1 MEINNNRGLIMQ
13 IIALGINHKTAALE
27 TREKVAFAE
36 KHKAEAY
43 SNLVCGGPVKQCVIL
58 STCNRT
64 EIYAL
69 ASDAVAGRAALVDM
83 LEKVRGATCAELEN
97 CLYYYSGPEAVAH
110 LFRVTAGLDSMI
122 LGETQILGQVK
133 EAYDKAVQLGAIGKE
148 LHGLFQQAVRCAKKV
163 QTDTKINHNSVSV
176 SYVAVEMLRK
186 EIGSFEGMR
195 VLVIGTGKMSRL
207 TLKHLHDLG
216 VQDIWVTNRT
226 HERAREL
233 ARQFDGKTVDFSRK
247 TENLPAIDIIIS
259 STGAPHLLLL
269 KSDMEQVMTLRNNK
283 PVFIIDLAVPRDID
297 PAIGELKNIFLYD
310 MDSLQQVVAGNQ
322 QERGKEAAA
331 ARNMIALEAEE
342 FQAWFKT
349 LVVGPVIRALRYKA
363 DQIRHAETVKCMEAK
378 LSRLSE
384 KEKLAVENLTKSVVN
399 AILREPILRMKSNA
413 QREHNEDYINSL
425 LHLFDLH
432 QAAECS
438 DSAGKKQEV
447 R

>member
-1 MEINNNRGLIMQ
+1 MQ
-13 IIALGINHKTAALE
+13 IIALGINHKTASLE

-43 SNLVCGGPVKQCVIL
+43 ADLACGGPVEQCVIL

-69 ASDAVAGRAALVDM
+69 AGEAEAGRAALIAM
-83 LEKVRGATCAELEN
+83 LEKVRGATYAEIEN
-97 CLYYYSGPEAVAH
+97 CLYYYCGPEAVAH

-133 EAYDKAVQLGAIGKE
+133 EAYDQAVQHGAVGKE
-148 LHGLFQQAVRCAKKV
+148 LHGLFQQGVKCAKKV

-176 SYVAVEMLRK
+176 SYIAVEMLRK
-186 EIGSFEGMR
+186 ELGSFEGMR
-195 VLVIGTGKMSRL
+195 VLVIGAGKMSRL
-207 TLKHLHDLG
+207 TLKHLHALG
-216 VQDIWVTNRT
+216 VQDIWVTSRT
-226 HERAREL
+226 HKRAQVL
-233 ARQFDGKTVDFSRK
+233 AGQFEGKTVDFSRK
-247 TENLPAIDIIIS
+247 KETLPAIDIIIS
-259 STGAPHLLLL
+259 STGAPHLLLR
-269 KSDMEQVMTLRNNK
+269 KDDMEQVMKRRSNK
-283 PVFIIDLAVPRDID
+283 PVFIIDMAVPRDID

-322 QERGKEAAA
+322 QEREKEAAA

-342 FQAWFKT
+342 FLAWFKT
-349 LVVGPVIRALRYKA
+349 YKVAPVIRALRYKA
-363 DQIRHAETVKCMEAK
+363 DQIRHAETVKCMEGK
-378 LSRLSE
+378 LNRLSE

-399 AILREPILRMKSNA
+399 AILKEPILRMKSNA

-425 LHLFDLH
+425 LHLFDLQ
-432 QAAECS
+432 QAADCS
-438 DSAGKKQEV
+438 DRVGKRQEV

>member
-1 MEINNNRGLIMQ
+1 MQ
-13 IIALGINHKTAALE
+13 IIALGINHKTASLE

-43 SNLVCGGPVKQCVIL
+43 ADLACGGPVGQCVIL

-69 ASDAVAGRAALVDM
+69 VSEAEAGRAALIAM
-83 LEKVRGATCAELEN
+83 LEKVRGATYAEIEN
-97 CLYYYSGPEAVAH
+97 CLYYYCGPEAVAH

-122 LGETQILGQVK
+122 IGETQILGQVK
-133 EAYDKAVQLGAIGKE
+133 EAYEQAVQLGAVGKE
-148 LHGLFQQAVRCAKKV
+148 LHGLFQQGVKCAKKV

-186 EIGSFEGMR
+186 ELGSFAGMR
-195 VLVIGTGKMSRL
+195 VLVIGAGKMSRL
-207 TLKHLHDLG
+207 TLKHLHALG
-216 VQDIWVTNRT
+216 VQDIWVTSRT
-226 HERAREL
+226 HKRAQVL
-233 ARQFDGKTVDFSRK
+233 AGQFDGKTVDFSRK
-247 TENLPAIDIIIS
+247 EETMPAIDIIIS

-269 KSDMEQVMTLRNNK
+269 KSDMEQVMARRNNK
-283 PVFIIDLAVPRDID
+283 PVFIIDIAVPRDID
-297 PAIGELKNIFLYD
+297 PEISELKNIFLYD

-322 QERGKEAAA
+322 QEREKEASA
-331 ARNMIALEAEE
+331 ARNMIALEVEE

-349 LVVGPVIRALRYKA
+349 FKVVPVIRALRYKA
-363 DQIRHAETVKCMEAK
+363 DQIRHAETVKYMDAK

-399 AILREPILRMKSNA
+399 AILKEPIIRMKSNA
-413 QREHNEDYINSL
+413 RRDHNEDYINSL
-425 LHLFDLH
+425 LHLFDLY
-432 QAAECS
+432 QAADCS
-438 DSAGKKQEV
+438 DTVRKRQEV

>member
-1 MEINNNRGLIMQ
+1 MQ
-13 IIALGINHKTAALE
+13 IIALGINHKTASLE
-27 TREKVAFAE
+27 TREKVAFAG

-43 SNLVCGGPVKQCVIL
+43 SDLVCGGPIGQCVIL

-69 ASDAVAGRAALVDM
+69 ASDAEAGRAALIAM

-133 EAYDKAVQLGAIGKE
+133 EAYDKAVQLGSIGKE

-176 SYVAVEMLRK
+176 SYIAVEMLRK

-216 VQDIWVTNRT
+216 AQDIWVTNRT
-226 HERAREL
+226 HARAREL

-247 TENLPAIDIIIS
+247 KENLPAIDIIIS
-259 STGAPHLLLL
+259 STGAPHLLLR
-269 KSDMEQVMTLRNNK
+269 KDDMEQVMTLRNNK

-297 PAIGELKNIFLYD
+297 PEISKLKNIFLYD

-322 QERGKEAAA
+322 QERKKEASA

-342 FQAWFKT
+342 FQDWFKT
-349 LVVGPVIRALRYKA
+349 LAVGPVIRALRHKA
-363 DQIRHAETVKCMEAK
+363 DQIRTAETAK
-378 LSRLSE
+378 YIERKLCRLNE
-384 KEKLAVENLTKSVVN
+384 KEKEAVENLTRSIVN
-399 AILREPILRMKSNA
+399 AILKDPIMRMKDNA
-413 QREHNEDYINSL
+413 LRKATGDHIESL
-425 LHLFDLH
+425 LYLFDLEDECV
-432 QAAECS
+432 QGQGEKKNSAAN
-438 DSAGKKQEV
+438 
-447 R
+447 